1 MTNSDKIPEG
11 FKRRLYE
18 DYKYNM
24 KFYGKEQEIMS
35 YEKWL
40 KEVLSSKNIT
50 QKNKNYEKR
59 RSAQSTNNISGI
71 MELF

>member
-1 MTNSDKIPEG
+1 MSDEDLIPEG

-24 KFYGKEQEIMS
+24 KFYGKEQEIMT

-40 KEVLSSKNIT
+40 IEVLNSKI
-50 QKNKNYEKR
+50 
-59 RSAQSTNNISGI
+59 
-71 MELF
+71 